1 MLYEYKTLNEALE
14 DGSFTFKEYENTTGF
29 MNVAF
34 FSGLTKMEQQLV
46 IDWFG
51 DRLLCDDDVKKFTK
65 FFNRQWELYC
75 WDFRNRLA
83 AYLGTAKDKPGIL
96 YIGDYMEI
104 PPYHG
109 TDENDWGWNV
119 NFLITLETTLSG
131 TGTSETTGTGTNS
144 NTTKNTGTITNEGSG
159 TSKNSKTG
167 KDITSTENSGSDT
180 NSGGTTSSTTTD
192 TSTSGS
198 SNDETDTT
206 NISSTTTAT
215 KHIEKANPMSISNAG
230 ATVGQIPNFD
240 WSYGSG
246 ASQDEQTITP
256 DGKTDKVLTKGTNSS
271 DTTTTND
278 NTTTDTRKTDHA
290 DTGTST
296 ITYGGIDTGETSN
309 TNTTTNDTQTKSDG
323 TNSNTQNTTNS
334 NNSKNTG
341 RTQTLAQLYG
351 EFLSLLDASQPWEW
365 MKEKL
370 EPCFLSVYDI

>member
-14 DGSFTFKEYENTTGF
+14 DGSFTFKEYTENPGDF
-29 MNVAF
+29 MTLAS
-34 FSGLTKMEQQLV
+34 FSGLTKIEQQLV
-46 IDWFG
+46 KDWFG
-51 DRLLCDDDVKKFTK
+51 DRLLCDDNVKKFTK

-83 AYLGTAKDKPGIL
+83 SWLGSDAQNPGIL
-96 YIGDYMEI
+96 NIRYRVLSGF
-104 PPYHG
+104 
-109 TDENDWGWNV
+109 TSNNWVWNTKFLV
-119 NFLITLETTLSG
+119 NLETTLSG
-131 TGTSETTGTGTNS
+131 SETSETTGTGTNS

-180 NSGGTTSSTTTD
+180 NSGGTTSNTTTD
-192 TSTSGS
+192 TNTSGS

-230 ATVGQIPNFD
+230 ATAGQIPALD

-246 ASQDEQTITP
+246 ASQDEQTVKP
-256 DGKTDKVLTKGTNSS
+256 DGKTDKVLTKGTSS
-271 DTTTTND
+271 SGTTTTNG
-278 NTTTDTRKTDHA
+278 NTTKDTRKTDRV
-290 DTGTST
+290 DSGTST
-296 ITYGGIDTGETSN
+296 ITYGGVDTGETSN

-341 RTQTLAQLYG
+341 RTQTLAELYG

-365 MKEKL
+365 MREKL
-370 EPCFLSVYDI
+370 EPCFLAVYDI

>member
-14 DGSFTFKEYENTTGF
+14 DGSFTFKEYEKTSGF
-29 MNVAF
+29 MNVALF
-34 FSGLTKMEQQLV
+34 PGLTKMEQQLV

-83 AYLGTAKDKPGIL
+83 AYLGGNNQVAGIL
-96 YIGDYMEI
+96 KIAYNTFAPITQNEWLWN
-104 PPYHG
+104 
-109 TDENDWGWNV
+109 TD
-119 NFLITLETTLSG
+119 FLITLETTISG

-167 KDITSTENSGSDT
+167 KDITATENSGSDT
-180 NSGGTTSSTTTD
+180 NSGGTTSNTTTD
-192 TSTSGS
+192 TNSSGS

-206 NISSTTTAT
+206 NVSSTTTAT
-215 KHIEKANPMSISNAG
+215 KHIEKANPMSISNSG
-230 ATVGQIPNFD
+230 ATAGQIPNFD

-246 ASQDEQTITP
+246 ASQDEQTVIP

-278 NTTTDTRKTDHA
+278 NTTTDTRKTDRV
-290 DTGTST
+290 DSGTST
-296 ITYGGIDTGETSN
+296 ITYGGVDTGETSN
-309 TNTTTNDTQTKSDG
+309 INTTTNDTQTKSDG

-341 RTQTLAQLYG
+341 RTQTLAELYG